1 MFYTYTKFQFKRNNI
16 NTATSN
22 IENYARLI
30 THLVYIYIRD
40 YRALGRSNFAVKRP
54 GALSYERLSKTMT
67 ILRIL
72 SLRSIFMNYLE
83 RLHF

>member
-30 THLVYIYIRD
+30 THLVYIYI
-40 YRALGRSNFAVKRP
+40 
-54 GALSYERLSKTMT
+54 YE
-67 ILRIL
+67 IIGP
-72 SLRSIFMNYLE
+72 
-83 RLHF
+83 